1 MPAIDPSALAS
12 QIESAIS
19 QTAKTDI
26 SQLEGF
32 SKTQLH
38 AIAQQAATIAAGAL
52 DGSITGDTQ
61 AYLLKSLAE
70 LTRSFVNT
78 LAGLAVISAEEVWNA
93 AVGVIWGAINKATG
107 LALTPP

>member
-1 MPAIDPSALAS
+1 MAAIDPEALAG
-12 QIESAIS
+12 QIESAMT
-19 QTAKTDI
+19 QTAQADV

-32 SKTQLH
+32 SRDQLH

-52 DGSITGDTQ
+52 DGSITGDMRD
-61 AYLLKSLAE
+61 YLLQSLAE

-78 LAGLAVISAEEVWNA
+78 LAGLAVISVEEVWNA

-107 LALTPP
+107 LALLPP

>member
-1 MPAIDPSALAS
+1 MPHIDPEALAAE
-12 QIESAIS
+12 IEAAMTA
-19 QTAKTDI
+19 TAKSDV

-32 SKTQLH
+32 SKDQLH
-38 AIAQQAATIAAGAL
+38 DIAQQAATIAAGAL
-52 DGSITGDTQ
+52 DDSITGTMRTYFLQ
-61 AYLLKSLAE
+61 SLAE

-93 AVGVIWGAINKATG
+93 AVGVIWTAINEATG

>member
-1 MPAIDPSALAS
+1 MSAIDPSALVS
-12 QIESAIS
+12 QIEAAMSK
-19 QTAKTDI
+19 TAHADI

-32 SKTQLH
+32 SKQQLH
-38 AIAQQAATIAAGAL
+38 DIAQQAATIAAGAL
-52 DGSITGDTQ
+52 DGSITGDTRT
-61 AYLLKSLAE
+61 YLLQSLAE